1 MAHDA
6 EAGVETHRPADLG
19 VAAGIHPARR
29 NVRRVRRLRARGLS
43 EAYRCRSFP
52 GGFCVF
58 AGALVCPPCGGF

>member
-1 MAHDA
+1 M
-6 EAGVETHRPADLG
+6 
-19 VAAGIHPARR
+19 
-29 NVRRVRRLRARGLS
+29 RRLRARGLS